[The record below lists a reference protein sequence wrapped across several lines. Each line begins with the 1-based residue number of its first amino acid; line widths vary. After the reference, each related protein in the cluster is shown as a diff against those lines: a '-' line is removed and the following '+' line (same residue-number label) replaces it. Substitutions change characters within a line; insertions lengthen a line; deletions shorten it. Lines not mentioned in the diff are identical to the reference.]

1 MFAAIN
7 TFLSGG
13 ASAPLNT
20 LAPAVTGTAA
30 AGQTLS
36 CTTGTWTG
44 SLPITYTYQWQHGT
58 TNIASA
64 TSSTYVLDRS
74 YIGETIRCVV
84 TATNA
89 IGAPTANSNAT
100 SAVVA
105 VPLNTVAPAV
115 TGTAT
120 NGQTLTS
127 STGTW
132 TGTATIS
139 FAYQWKRGGTNVGS
153 NSTTYALVDAD
164 VGSAMS
170 CVVTGTNGQGSA
182 TGTSNSTGAIAAR
195 APSAPTGVSASAT
208 GSTTATVSFTP
219 GDTGG
224 ASVTYYVSGG
234 GSGSSSGSP
243 IYVTGLAASTGY
255 SFTVTAYNS
264 AGSSSASSAS
274 GSITTSPPVGQQ
286 LYTGTSS
293 SYSWTAP
300 AGVTSVSVVCIGPGY
315 SGYAGALGYLNNYS
329 VTPGNSYS
337 VQCSFNQAYFV
348 NTSTCQA
355 GYVSHV
361 GTGGGNMGSTRN
373 GSPGAGG
380 YSGDGGSGSVRQSG
394 WSMPSQA
401 SAFDGPPH
409 DPGTA
414 GSGGGGGG
422 GGQPGEHWDPVD
434 GWSPGCSS
442 GSGGVGA
449 LGQGSNGAGGGGG
462 SGAIGEYTSGGG
474 GGSGGGSGT
483 GSTLSYS
490 GGDKA
495 GGNYGG
501 AQGGLGAV
509 RIIWPGTT
517 RSFPSTNTGD
527 M

>member
-20 LAPAVTGTAA
+20 VAPAVTGTAA
-30 AGQTLS
+30 SGQTLS

-89 IGAPTANSNAT
+89 IGVPTANSNAT

-182 TGTSNSTGAIAAR
+182 TGTSNSTGSIAATV
-195 APSAPTGVSASAT
+195 PGAPTIGTATQT
-208 GSTTATVSFTP
+208 GSTTATVAFTAP
-219 GDTGG
+219 SSNGG
-224 ASVTYYVSGG
+224 ATITTYTAYSGG
-234 GSGSSSGSP
+234 TSYGTLSQAGSGT
-243 IYVTGLAASTGY
+243 INCTGLTANTAYT
-255 SFTVTAYNS
+255 FTVKATNS
-264 AGSSSASSAS
+264 AGQSSASSAS
-274 GSITTSPPVGQQ
+274 NSITTSVAPGQAV
-286 LYTGTSS
+286 YTTNTT
-293 SYSWTAP
+293 WTAP
-300 AGVTSVSVVCIGPGY
+300 AGVTSVSVVAVGPG
-315 SGYAGALGYLNNYS
+315 AGALAYRNNIT
-329 VTPGNSYS
+329 VVPGNSYTVGGS
-337 VQCSFNQAYFV
+337 SFPVYFI
-348 NTSTCQA
+348 NTATVSAGRNSTRT
-355 GYVSHV
+355 GD
-361 GTGGGNMGSTRN
+361 GGGNSGN
-373 GSPGAGG
+373 SPAPYNAGGGAGG
-380 YSGDGGSGSVRQSG
+380 YSGSGGNAATSSGTN
-394 WSMPSQA
+394 
-401 SAFDGPPH
+401 
-409 DPGTA
+409 GTA

-422 GGQPGEHWDPVD
+422 GGRGNL
-434 GWSPGCSS
+434 SM
-442 GSGGVGA
+442 
-449 LGQGSNGAGGGGG
+449 GAGGGVGLLGEGSSGG
-462 SGAIGEYTSGGG
+462 AGTQAGVYSYGGG
-474 GGSGGGSGT
+474 GGSGGGTGGTSFNNGDTVSQYSGYGGQYGGDVGADGEGGT
-483 GSTLSYS
+483 GGD
-490 GGDKA
+490 GGRA
-495 GGNYGG
+495 I
-501 AQGGLGAV
+501 

-517 RSFPSTNTGD
+517 RQFPSTNTGD